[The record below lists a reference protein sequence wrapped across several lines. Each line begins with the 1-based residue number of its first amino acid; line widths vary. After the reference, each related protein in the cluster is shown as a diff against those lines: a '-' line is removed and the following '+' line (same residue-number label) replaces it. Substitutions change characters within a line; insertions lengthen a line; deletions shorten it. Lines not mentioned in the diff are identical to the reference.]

1 MRISVKTLQNK
12 KLVIDINETD
22 KVADIKKTLEKEHD
36 IGGTARQTLIY
47 KGSILKNDQIF
58 LKDFKAKENDFI
70 IVMVSKNKGGR
81 KIESKTNKPET
92 KQTQTPPKHESD
104 QKNILNQN
112 SPQQYDNSSPPP
124 QNSNSLP
131 NNANINTRSINPQTE
146 SNSSA
151 QNPLEQLVNLG
162 FERERAAA
170 ALRSTG
176 NNLMS
181 AVESLFSQGV
191 PINLQGRD
199 LNSRNIEILNL
210 MTNLRRLSSQQG
222 EQNPPNQN
230 PSFAGRLSISL
241 TEQDRLSL
249 ERLQNLGFNRSD
261 CIQMYI
267 ACEKD
272 EQAAANLL
280 CEQASEMVDLND
292 EIEMEDNE
300 DDEENE
306 ENENDVGRDGENKNN

>member
-81 KIESKTNKPET
+81 KIESKTNSFTKFQIKIEPET

-181 AVESLFSQGV
+181 AVESLFSQV
-191 PINLQGRD
+191 
-199 LNSRNIEILNL
+199 
-210 MTNLRRLSSQQG
+210 
-222 EQNPPNQN
+222 
-230 PSFAGRLSISL
+230 
-241 TEQDRLSL
+241 
-249 ERLQNLGFNRSD
+249 
-261 CIQMYI
+261 
-267 ACEKD
+267 
-272 EQAAANLL
+272 
-280 CEQASEMVDLND
+280 
-292 EIEMEDNE
+292 
-300 DDEENE
+300 
-306 ENENDVGRDGENKNN
+306 